1 MSPMKVQAYI
11 FLDTVNPG
19 PMRIVVEVRK
29 IAGVIRADALFGVPD
44 IVVLAE
50 GEDLAELDEVINRI
64 VELDGVI
71 DSESKV
77 IRWV

>member
-1 MSPMKVQAYI
+1 MKKIQAYV

-29 IAGVIRADALFGVPD
+29 IPGVVRADALFGVPD
-44 IVVLAE
+44 IMALVE
-50 GEDLAELDEVINRI
+50 GDDLAQLDEVINKI
-64 VELDGVI
+64 VELDGVA

>member
-1 MSPMKVQAYI
+1 MKRVQAYV

-19 PMRIVVEVRK
+19 PMRIVGEVRK
-29 IAGVIRADALFGVPD
+29 IPGVVRADALFGVPD
-44 IVVLAE
+44 IVALVE
-50 GEDLAELDEVINRI
+50 GDDLAAMDDVINRI
-64 VELDGVI
+64 VELDGVV

>member
-1 MSPMKVQAYI
+1 MKVEAYV
-11 FLDTVNPG
+11 FLDTENPG
-19 PMRIVVEVRK
+19 PMRIVKEVRK
-29 IAGVIRADALFGVPD
+29 IPGVVRADALFGVPD
-44 IVVLAE
+44 ILALVE
-50 GEDLAELDEVINRI
+50 GDDLGGLDEVINRI

>member
-1 MSPMKVQAYI
+1 MKVQAYV

-19 PMRIVVEVRK
+19 PRRIVREVRK
-29 IAGVIRADALFGVPD
+29 IPGVVRADALFGVPD
-44 IVVLAE
+44 IVALVE
-50 GEDLAELDEVINRI
+50 GDDLGVMDEVINRI
-64 VELDGVI
+64 VELDGVV

>member
-1 MSPMKVQAYI
+1 MNAMKAQAYV

-19 PMRIVVEVRK
+19 PMRIVKEVRK
-29 IAGVIRADALFGVPD
+29 IPGVVRADALFGVPD
-44 IVVLAE
+44 LIVLVE
-50 GEDLAELDEVINRI
+50 GDDLAAMDEVINRI
-64 VELDGVI
+64 VELDGVV

>member
-1 MSPMKVQAYI
+1 MRKVQAYV

-19 PMRIVVEVRK
+19 PMRIVAEVRK
-29 IAGVIRADALFGVPD
+29 IPGVVRADALFGVPD
-44 IVVLAE
+44 IMALVE
-50 GEDLAELDEVINRI
+50 GDDLSAMDEVINRI
-64 VELDGVI
+64 VELNGVV

>member
-1 MSPMKVQAYI
+1 MRVQAYV

-19 PMRIVVEVRK
+19 PMRIVKEVRK
-29 IAGVIRADALFGVPD
+29 VPGVVRADALFGVPD
-44 IVVLAE
+44 ILALVE
-50 GEDLAELDEVINRI
+50 GDDLGVLDEAINRI
-64 VELDGVI
+64 VELDGVV

>member
-1 MSPMKVQAYI
+1 
-11 FLDTVNPG
+11 
-19 PMRIVVEVRK
+19 MRIVKEVRK

-44 IVVLAE
+44 ILALV
-50 GEDLAELDEVINRI
+50 GGDDLAALDDVINQI
-64 VELDGVI
+64 VELDGVV

>member
-1 MSPMKVQAYI
+1 MKKIQAYV
-11 FLDTVNPG
+11 FVDTVNTG

-29 IAGVIRADALFGVPD
+29 IPGVVRADALFGVPD
-44 IVVLAE
+44 IMALVE
-50 GEDLAELDEVINRI
+50 GDDLAQLDEVINKI
-64 VELDGVI
+64 VELDGVV

>member
-1 MSPMKVQAYI
+1 MKVQAYV

-19 PMRIVVEVRK
+19 PMRIVREVRK
-29 IAGVIRADALFGVPD
+29 IPGVVRADALFGLPD
-44 IVVLAE
+44 IDALVE
-50 GEDLAELDEVINRI
+50 GDDLGVMDEVINRI
-64 VELDGVI
+64 VELGGVV